1 MLKSEAPSRH
11 KARHVDTQLGCA
23 VPDRTIVN
31 PGELEESEWGCAEL
45 AKLRGVTIRALRL
58 YESRGL
64 ISPRRK
70 GRLIAY
76 SQRDSQRIALI
87 LKAKKLGF
95 TLAEIGPMINVE
107 DGSATSG
114 GLHLTAQKCLQQI
127 DYLEGQM
134 KNIIDALAELRQI
147 HRELCCKTGNATADQ
162 AP

>member
-31 PGELEESEWGCAEL
+31 PAELEGVRMGLRRTREAAGCHHQ
-45 AKLRGVTIRALRL
+45 ALRV

-76 SQRDSQRIALI
+76 SQRDSQRLALI

-127 DYLEGQM
+127 D
-134 KNIIDALAELRQI
+134 
-147 HRELCCKTGNATADQ
+147 
-162 AP
+162 

>member
-31 PGELEESEWGCAEL
+31 PAEPEESEWGCAEL

-76 SQRDSQRIALI
+76 SQRDSQRVALI

-107 DGSATSG
+107 DGTATSG
-114 GLHLTAQKCLQQI
+114 GLRLTAQKCLQQI

-147 HRELCCKTGNATADQ
+147 HRELCGKTGNATADQ
-162 AP
+162 AL